1 MLYLKKIHN
10 INELDNHFTF
20 IPNGGVKSS
29 HLHFVLLWKKW
40 RFFYQC
46 AKARRQYTILVTSQ
60 CCDWPFSRSVIQYCS
75 SSLIAVAMRVRP
87 KICIKYSKL
96 SPFSQHPIECS
107 LTYFDPELYV
117 FYSPNWY
124 FYHFY
129 VNQCFRADATMF
141 RNSNF
146 VVFLAHEKMKKQQD
160 TYQNCRNRQYTAKK
174 SPVRPD
180 S

>member
-1 MLYLKKIHN
+1 MNWTITLHLYLTVGLKAAIY
-10 INELDNHFTF
+10 ILYCSGR
-20 IPNGGVKSS
+20 NGDFSTNVQRLVVSI
-29 HLHFVLLWKKW
+29 L
-40 RFFYQC
+40 YQS
-46 AKARRQYTILVTSQ
+46 LVSAVTGL
-60 CCDWPFSRSVIQYCS
+60 FSRSVIQYCS

-96 SPFSQHPIECS
+96 SPFSQHPIVCS

-129 VNQCFRADATMF
+129 VNQCFRADDTMF

-160 TYQNCRNRQYTAKK
+160 TYQNCRNCQYTAKK

>member
-1 MLYLKKIHN
+1 
-10 INELDNHFTF
+10 
-20 IPNGGVKSS
+20 
-29 HLHFVLLWKKW
+29 
-40 RFFYQC
+40 
-46 AKARRQYTILVTSQ
+46 
-60 CCDWPFSRSVIQYCS
+60 
-75 SSLIAVAMRVRP
+75 MRVRP

-129 VNQCFRADATMF
+129 VNKCFRADDTMF

-146 VVFLAHEKMKKQQD
+146 VVFFWLMKRWKSSRMLIKISEIISTLQKRAQLGQ
-160 TYQNCRNRQYTAKK
+160 TVENHTACRMFYILGINLCFLQMIPQNVLWLTGVIALKK
-174 SPVRPD
+174 P
-180 S
+180 